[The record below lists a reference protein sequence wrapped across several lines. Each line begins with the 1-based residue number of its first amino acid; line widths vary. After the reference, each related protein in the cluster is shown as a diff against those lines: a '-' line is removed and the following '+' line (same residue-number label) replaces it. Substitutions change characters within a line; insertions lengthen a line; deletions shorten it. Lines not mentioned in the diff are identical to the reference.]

1 MSSLAKPFRATR
13 RLSGFTLVEVMIG
26 ASIGS
31 YVLLGMLTMF
41 GFLGRSG
48 ARLTYYNAMALESR
62 RALDEFSQDVRM
74 ASDVVANLTV
84 GTDIVSSVT
93 LTVPDNYGG
102 AYANKVTYAYD
113 SATSGATKR
122 SFYRVAGTPAQDVDT
137 PSRRVVLA
145 RNVTACTYT
154 RRNRLDDLT
163 TSDASTKRLELT
175 LRIST
180 TAIAGAATGMVNTVA
195 ATENAISATYLLRNK
210 LAN

>member
-1 MSSLAKPFRATR
+1 MCSPLSPLRGRR

-31 YVLLGMLTMF
+31 YVLLGILTMF
-41 GFLGRSG
+41 GFLNRSG

-74 ASDVVANLTV
+74 ASDVVWN
-84 GTDIVSSVT
+84 SSSSIT
-93 LTVPDNYGG
+93 LTVPDNYTT
-102 AYANKVTYAYD
+102 YSNKVTYAYD
-113 SATSGATKR
+113 SATSGTYKR
-122 SFYRVAGTPAQDVDT
+122 SFYRVPGTPAEDT
-137 PSRRVVLA
+137 ATPNRRTILA

-154 RRNRLDDLT
+154 RRDRLDNLA

-180 TAIAGAATGMVNTVA
+180 TAVAAAATGVVNTVA
-195 ATENAISATYLLRNK
+195 ATENTISATYLLRNK

>member
-1 MSSLAKPFRATR
+1 MSSPASPPRPTR

-26 ASIGS
+26 AGIGS
-31 YVLLGMLTMF
+31 YVLLGILTMF
-41 GFLGRSG
+41 VFLGRSG

-62 RALDEFSQDVRM
+62 RALDEFSQDVCM
-74 ASDVVANLTV
+74 ASDVVWNSP
-84 GTDIVSSVT
+84 SSIT
-93 LTVPDNYGG
+93 LTVPDNYGFP
-102 AYANKVTYAYD
+102 YANKVTYAYD
-113 SATSGATKR
+113 SATTGANKR
-122 SFYRVAGTPAQDVDT
+122 SFYRVPGTPAQDAGI
-137 PSRRVVLA
+137 PNRRTILA

-154 RRNRLDDLT
+154 RRDRLDNLA